1 MQVGDWV
8 GGGLSPAPPLWEY
21 GDNKKALKMA
31 TIILAD
37 DEENIRKLMSKILSR
52 AGHTVVEARNGH
64 ETLALYSEHNPDLV
78 ITDMIMP
85 QLGGGET
92 IRALT
97 RDNPEVRII
106 AISGGGRSGQTLSS
120 LKLARELGARQVVA
134 KPFTLAEFMGVVN
147 EVLEESEQQQLPAI
161 KPAG

>member
-1 MQVGDWV
+1 
-8 GGGLSPAPPLWEY
+8 
-21 GDNKKALKMA
+21 MA

-64 ETLALYSEHNPDLV
+64 ETIALYSEHSPDLV

-97 RDNPEVRII
+97 REDPEVRII
-106 AISGGGRSGQTLSS
+106 AISGGGRAGQAVSS

-147 EVLEESEQQQLPAI
+147 EVLSEKENRTLPEAE
-161 KPAG
+161 PAG